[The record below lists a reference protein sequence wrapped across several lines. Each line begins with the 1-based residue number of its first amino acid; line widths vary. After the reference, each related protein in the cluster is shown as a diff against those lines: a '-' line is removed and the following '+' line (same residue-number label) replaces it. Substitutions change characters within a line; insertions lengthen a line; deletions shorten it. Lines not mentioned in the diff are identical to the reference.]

1 MGQEMKGHRFT
12 LTATAAVALL
22 ATALTACGQNRL
34 QSSTPG
40 QPVTVGLI
48 TPLSPPGDVASGQLI
63 QRGAELGI
71 AYVNSQMHGVL
82 GGRRLQLAVEDSA
95 GTNDRGVNDYRQLV
109 TEKQAVA
116 VTGFFHSSVNI
127 AVNEVA
133 HQIGVPTISTQGSA
147 ADITAKHYPETF
159 RTHVIDPIRVSAW
172 LQWIEEKGFKRVAM
186 IAETTDYGVGLV
198 NETQRQAKAR
208 GLDIAFDAEMFD
220 HSATD
225 LTPQLLKAKA
235 FGPDL
240 LINIGVGTPM
250 DLIVDQA
257 REVGLSPQVPML
269 VSYDGPVRPQ
279 WWQLHPQDGSGVYF
293 IAYYSP
299 REPLSSAGKWMAQR
313 YQRQYHEAPVYS
325 SLSAFGDILLIAE
338 AIDKARS
345 TDPRKITAAL
355 SSGPFP
361 SWTSTPASFPDA
373 QGPYYHT
380 WSPPVLILHYTQPGQ
395 DWQRAE
401 VVETFTQKTAG

>member
-1 MGQEMKGHRFT
+1 MQVHR
-12 LTATAAVALL
+12 LVWAAMALL
-22 ATALTACGQNRL
+22 VVTATACGQNRL
-34 QSSTPG
+34 RSSSTT
-40 QPVTVGLI
+40 QPITVGLI

-63 QRGAELGI
+63 QRGAELGVE
-71 AYVNSQMHGVL
+71 YVNSQLHGVL
-82 GGRRLQLAVEDSA
+82 GGRKLQLAVEDSA
-95 GTNDRGVNDYRQLV
+95 GKNDQGVNDYRLLV
-109 TEKQAVA
+109 TEKKAVA

-172 LQWIEEKGFKRVAM
+172 LQWIQERGFKRVAM
-186 IAETTDYGVGLV
+186 VAETTDYGVGLV
-198 NETQRQAKAR
+198 DETQRQARAK

-225 LTPQLLKAKA
+225 LTPQLLKVKA
-235 FGPDL
+235 FDPDL

-257 REVGLSPQVPML
+257 REVGLYPQVPML

-279 WWQLHPQDGSGVYF
+279 WWQLHPQDGNGVYF

-299 REPLSSAGKWMAQR
+299 REPLSNAGQWLARR
-313 YQRQYHEAPVYS
+313 YQERYHEPPVYS
-325 SLSAFGDILLIAE
+325 SLSAFGDVLVIAE
-338 AIDKARS
+338 AIQRANS
-345 TDPRKITAAL
+345 ADPRKITAAL
-355 SSGPFP
+355 ASGSFS
-361 SWTSTPASFPDA
+361 SWTKATVSFPNA
-373 QGPYYHT
+373 PGAYYHT
-380 WSPPVLILHYTQPGQ
+380 WSPPVLILHYTQPNQ
-395 DWQRAE
+395 DWQHAE
-401 VVETFTQKTAG
+401 LIETYSRKT